1 MGFIHKIVVEHQ
13 KKVKSSYAW
22 KNYVMY
28 LNNYYD
34 FNFVTFY
41 DEIIE
46 NEKYKYKYKISYSSL
61 YNEFLNNE

>member
-1 MGFIHKIVVEHQ
+1 MLEEIKQ
-13 KKVKSSYAW
+13 L
-22 KNYVMY
+22 Y
-28 LNNYYD
+28 LNKYYD

-46 NEKYKYKYKISYSSL
+46 NEKYKYKISYSSL